1 MRLAIYNFGIQIA
14 PYDDP
19 RVAGFARREPLNF
32 QAAER
37 SEGFIARSGY
47 DGEPGPP
54 SWGEQVFPRFLKEN
68 GAASGVSSLSL
79 WRDIESVMA
88 YSYSGV
94 HAEALKHGRHW
105 NIPQQWPPLVLW
117 WVDATHQP
125 VWAQAVERL
134 EHLHEQGPSPRAFHF
149 KMPFDADGAPAVINR
164 GRVKDIAERNAAGQ
178 RELLA
183 LVQAIPV

>member
-32 QAAER
+32 LAAER

-54 SWGEQVFPRFLKEN
+54 SWGVQVFPRFLKEY
-68 GAASGVSSLSL
+68 GAASGVSSFSL
-79 WRDIESVMA
+79 WRDIESLMA

-94 HAEALKHGRHW
+94 HAEALKHGRNW
-105 NIPQQWPPLVLW
+105 NIAQRWPALVLW
-117 WVDATHQP
+117 WVDDEHQP
-125 VWAQAVERL
+125 VWPEAIERL
-134 EHLHEQGPSPRAFHF
+134 EHLHDHGPSARAFDF
-149 KMPFDADGAPAVINR
+149 KRPFGPDGAPIKIDR
-164 GRVKDIAERNAAGQ
+164 TRVKEIAGMNAAGQ
-178 RELLA
+178 TELLSQ
-183 LVQAIPV
+183 VQVIPV

>member
-1 MRLAIYNFGIQIA
+1 MWLAIYNFGIQIA

-19 RVAGFARREPLNF
+19 LVAGFSRREPLNF
-32 QAAER
+32 LAAER

-68 GAASGVSSLSL
+68 GAASGVSSFSL

-88 YSYSGV
+88 YSYAGV
-94 HAEALKHGRHW
+94 HAEALKHGRRW
-105 NIPQQWPPLVLW
+105 NIPQRWPPLVLW

-125 VWAQAVERL
+125 IWSQAVERL
-134 EHLHEQGPSPRAFHF
+134 EHLHDNGPSPRAFHF
-149 KMPFDADGAPAVINR
+149 KTPFGPDGAPTAIDRV
-164 GRVKDIAERNAAGQ
+164 RVKNIAEGNAAGQ
-178 RELLA
+178 QELLA
-183 LVQAIPV
+183 QVQAIPV